1 MVSRRYFFNLIIR
14 IALVSMTCFLLC
26 LSFFIYPNISVII
39 ILTALFVI
47 QIVLLVRYLN
57 SVNKKLE
64 NFFLFYLSGE
74 VTSSNVRRNKNDE
87 FSQLYAYF
95 DEINDK
101 LEQARLRNEV
111 QNNYF
116 KTIVDETAVGLI
128 SFKTD
133 GSVELFNEAAK
144 KIFGIQVLRNLKKL
158 NNIKEGFSEM
168 LLDLESNDRKLI
180 SLIHEGEL
188 IQLATKKV
196 KFRTMDEELHL
207 VSFQNIKPELEEKEI
222 ESWQRLIRV
231 LTHEIMNSM
240 TPIVTLI
247 GTIGKKLRR
256 KDKQGL
262 IEPKEVTAEIVQKT
276 VKGLDLIDSRGKGLI
291 HFVQNYRSITHLPK
305 PNFQVINV
313 KELLLRV
320 TQLFETEYEGASIE
334 QKVTSHPSLFLNA
347 DGNLLEQV
355 LINLVKNAAEALEEV
370 ENPTI
375 ELSAHSAQDQVIISV
390 SDNGNGIPKELM
402 DDVFVPFF
410 TTKQSGSGIGL
421 SLSQQIIRLHGG
433 SLTFLSSPGSTVFTI
448 KI

>member
-1 MVSRRYFFNLIIR
+1 MVSRKYLFNVIIR
-14 IALVSMTCFLLC
+14 LAVVSVTCFFLC
-26 LSFFIYPNISVII
+26 LSFLLYPNYSVII
-39 ILTALFVI
+39 ILSGLFII
-47 QIVLLVRYLN
+47 QIISLIKYLN
-57 SVNKKLE
+57 SINKKLE

-74 VTSSNVRRNKNDE
+74 VTSSNVRRDKKDE
-87 FSQLYAYF
+87 FSSLYHYF
-95 DEINDK
+95 DQINDK

-158 NNIKEGFSEM
+158 NNIKDGFSDM
-168 LLDLESNDRKLI
+168 LINLESNDRKLI

-196 KFRTMDEELHL
+196 KFRTMNEELHL
-207 VSFQNIKPELEEKEI
+207 VSFQNIKPELDEKEI

-256 KDKQGL
+256 KNQKEL
-262 IEPKEVTAEIVQKT
+262 IKPKEVTSEIVQKT

-291 HFVQNYRSITHLPK
+291 HFVQNYRSITRLPK
-305 PNFQVINV
+305 PEFQVVNV
-313 KELLLRV
+313 KELFQRV
-320 TQLFETEYEGASIE
+320 TQLFEMELEGTGIE
-334 QKVTSHPSLFLNA
+334 LKITSHPSLFMNA
-347 DGNLLEQV
+347 DGKLLEQV
-355 LINLVKNAAEALEEV
+355 LINLVKNAAEAMDDV
-370 ENPTI
+370 ENPVI
-375 ELSAHSAQDQVIISV
+375 ELAANSAQDQMIVKV
-390 SDNGNGIPKELM
+390 TDNGKGIPAELIE
-402 DDVFVPFF
+402 DVFVPFF
-410 TTKQSGSGIGL
+410 TTKQKGSGIGL
-421 SLSQQIIRLHGG
+421 SLSRQIIRLHGG
-433 SLTFLSSPGSTVFTI
+433 SMTVQSTPGSTVFTM